1 MAAVTVGRVFDGTSW
16 TDVDNTALALRGRQ
30 RPVPPVLDGDGKI
43 HVAVASFRGTVM
55 AYGQSVLYE

>member
-1 MAAVTVGRVFDGTSW
+1 MAAVTGGRVFDGKSW
-16 TDVDNTALALRGRQ
+16 TDVDDTVPVLRGHQ
-30 RPVPPVLDGDGKI
+30 QPVPPILDGDGKI